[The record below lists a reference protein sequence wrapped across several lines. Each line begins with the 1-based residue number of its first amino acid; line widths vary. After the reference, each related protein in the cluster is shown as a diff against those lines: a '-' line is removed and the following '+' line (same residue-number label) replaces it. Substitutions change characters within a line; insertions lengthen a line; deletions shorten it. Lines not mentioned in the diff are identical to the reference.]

1 MLREAI
7 SLRDLGPREA
17 ALMATSTKIDTRKV
31 EGRRKLH
38 FNNVEEIL
46 ADAEEMAACDSKTIG
61 NWSQG
66 QIYRHVGETMNQ
78 CIDGM
83 DFNPPWFIKAVGRLL
98 KKRFLTKPMMPGY
111 QLPKSTKLLPPEISD
126 EDGLQYLRDAVAR
139 LQNESKRSDSPL
151 LGKMT
156 NDDWTLLHCRH
167 CEHHLSYIVKS

>member
-1 MLREAI
+1 
-7 SLRDLGPREA
+7 
-17 ALMATSTKIDTRKV
+17 MATSTKIDTKKV

-38 FNNVEEIL
+38 FNCVDEIL
-46 ADAEEMAACDSKTIG
+46 ADAEKMAASDSKTIG

-78 CIDGM
+78 SIDGI
-83 DFNPPWFIKAVGRLL
+83 DFNPAWPIKVFGRLL
-98 KKRFLTKPMMPGY
+98 KRRILTNPMSPGF

-139 LQNESKRSDSPL
+139 LQNESKRSDSPF

-156 NDDWTLLHCRH
+156 KDDWTLLHCRH
-167 CEHHLSYIVKS
+167 CEHHMSYIVQS